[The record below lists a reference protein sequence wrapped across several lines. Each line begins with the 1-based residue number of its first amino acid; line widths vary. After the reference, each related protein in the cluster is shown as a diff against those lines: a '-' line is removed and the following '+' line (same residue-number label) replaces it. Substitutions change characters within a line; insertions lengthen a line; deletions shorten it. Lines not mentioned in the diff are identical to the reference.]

1 MSRPRGAEAPKRSL
15 RERRIREGTLGPE
28 PVSKTQKTSAGP
40 VMTTRPLSLPAPDAT
55 YVAVSAETGLVESCR
70 QGDPEAFARLVSLH
84 EGMVFNLAA
93 RLVGDA
99 EEARDVAQEVF
110 LQVYRTLPRFEGRS
124 SLKTWI
130 YRIVV
135 NHCHNRQRWW
145 RRRRREASR
154 PLEDLTPADEAQMS
168 AAAATGHLGPHEL
181 AVQHERARKVQE
193 ALQHLSFD
201 HRVVLAL
208 KEIEGLSV
216 EAVAAALGVAEGT
229 VKSRLARAREALR
242 VRLVGSFGGG
252 AV

>member
-1 MSRPRGAEAPKRSL
+1 MGSFQG
-15 RERRIREGTLGPE
+15 RRIPEGTLEPE
-28 PVSKTQKTSAGP
+28 PVSNTTKRSAGTE
-40 VMTTRPLSLPAPDAT
+40 MTTRPLSLPGTEAT
-55 YVAVSAETGLVESCR
+55 YVPVPTETGLVESCR
-70 QGDPEAFARLVSLH
+70 RGDAEAFARLVSLH

-99 EEARDVAQEVF
+99 EEARDIAQEVF
-110 LQVYRTLPRFEGRS
+110 LQVFRTLPRFEGRS

-154 PLEDLTPADEAQMS
+154 PLEDLTPADEAQVS
-168 AAAATGHLGPHEL
+168 AAATGRPGPYEQ
-181 AVQHERARKVQE
+181 AEQHERAEKVQA
-193 ALQHLSFD
+193 ALQQLSFD
-201 HRVVLAL
+201 HRAVLAL

-242 VRLVGSFGGG
+242 ERLAGSFGGG
-252 AV
+252 VV